1 MNLLPQPGNPS
12 LAWRMRCLQSVSA
25 NISIMYNAPAVSG
38 LIAFFPLPQISTTKC
53 RQISRILHDHICNR
67 HHRRVRNQW
76 FLLPYPFL
84 MLLLAPQQEVLD
96 FGLHTNGNMKR
107 TPKVP
112 LRASPWKASMSTTA
126 ISLRM
131 LPLRPPPLALPV
143 NHLGVFNFSGMSA
156 SQPLVGIY
164 SAFNLQ

>member
-1 MNLLPQPGNPS
+1 MNLLSLPGNPS
-12 LAWRMRCLQSVSA
+12 LAWRMRCLQSVSV
-25 NISIMYNAPAVSG
+25 NISIMYNAPAVS
-38 LIAFFPLPQISTTKC
+38 AFFPLPQISTTKC

-96 FGLHTNGNMKR
+96 IGLHTNGNMKR
-107 TPKVP
+107 TPKVVP
-112 LRASPWKASMSTTA
+112 LRASPWKASMSTIA

-131 LPLRPPPLALPV
+131 LPRKPPPLTLPV

-156 SQPLVGIY
+156 SQPLVEIY
-164 SAFNLQ
+164 SAFSLQ